1 MDLIHPKASSSK
13 WSGRLFSA
21 DAGSW
26 VGARFSACHVEK
38 KMGLGFWVVCYFLQ
52 LVNGWLTTLSQPLGS
67 FQILNHNVCVHIISD
82 TVANYIEVLIEVMQ
96 SRILTDQ
103 NCLVCLYNYC
113 CCENATWGTIM
124 NKLKT
129 NVHIVKLYT
138 SFLFEKKVYDDLFFC
153 VQAARKR
160 KISILKA
167 QGKSTEAIR
176 ELNEYLEQWVFLW
189 KLLSPL
195 PFILS
200 LHLIHCVVRGYL
212 KIGFDICP
220 YRFVGDQEAWHE
232 LSDLYINE
240 HE

>member
-38 KMGLGFWVVCYFLQ
+38 KMSLGFWVVCYFLQ

-82 TVANYIEVLIEVMQ
+82 TLANYIEVLIEVMQ

-103 NCLVCLYNYC
+103 NCLVCLYSYC

-124 NKLKT
+124 DKLKT
-129 NVHIVKLYT
+129 LMCTLSNY
-138 SFLFEKKVYDDLFFC
+138 
-153 VQAARKR
+153 
-160 KISILKA
+160 ILP
-167 QGKSTEAIR
+167 S
-176 ELNEYLEQWVFLW
+176 
-189 KLLSPL
+189 
-195 PFILS
+195 
-200 LHLIHCVVRGYL
+200 YL
-212 KIGFDICP
+212 KKLFMICSFE
-220 YRFVGDQEAWHE
+220 YRQRENGRFP
-232 LSDLYINE
+232 S
-240 HE
+240 